1 MVRKVHT
8 QNFFIKMG
16 SCLSYRHT
24 GEDSQ
29 ALNYTNHLTLR
40 QTAQQLINSWGK
52 LLQSQSQDL
61 HLNTMSGVTLQSL
74 AFLT

>member
-29 ALNYTNHLTLR
+29 ALNDTNHLR

-52 LLQSQSQDL
+52 LIQSQSQDL
-61 HLNTMSGVTLQSL
+61 HLNTMSSVILQPL